1 VTVPKSDAQSSNS
14 LPRRQQIISFTHS
27 TPEASSLPS
36 ASSFPPARSPFP
48 EFAPPSAASPEPT
61 NHEHALDFATY
72 PLDLATGG
80 LKTLTAK
87 RELPSRSERYA
98 SGTVPETVSAQR
110 SYALTLAIFACIVLM
125 LIGGG
130 VVLFVM
136 LQPY

>member
-1 VTVPKSDAQSSNS
+1 MTVPKSDAQSSNA

-36 ASSFPPARSPFP
+36 ASSFPSAFSPFP
-48 EFAPPSAASPEPT
+48 EFATPSAAFSEPP
-61 NHEHALDFATY
+61 NHEHALDFATH
-72 PLDLATGG
+72 PLNLATENG

-98 SGTVPETVSAQR
+98 NEIVPDPGSAPR
-110 SYALTLAIFACIVLM
+110 SYALMLAIFACIVLM

-136 LQPY
+136 LQP